1 MTLGGVTLLET
12 RLEGFLEIAAVLCG
26 LMILLALFCAFIRLA
41 LGPTLADR
49 VVALDFVSMLLV
61 AFLTLFALA
70 ARRDAFLDAAL
81 ALALVAFLATVAF
94 ARYLVTARAR
104 EARRR

>member
-1 MTLGGVTLLET
+1 MTLLGTELFET
-12 RLEGFLEIAAVLCG
+12 RLDGFLEVSAVLCG
-26 LMILLALFCAFIRLA
+26 LMILAALGCAVVRL
-41 LGPTLADR
+41 LRGPTLADR

-94 ARYLVTARAR
+94 ARYVATMRLRA
-104 EARRR
+104 ARRG

>member
-1 MTLGGVTLLET
+1 MTLFET
-12 RLEGFLEIAAVLCG
+12 RLDGFLEVAAVACG
-26 LMILLALFCAFIRLA
+26 LMILAALFCAFIRL
-41 LGPTLADR
+41 LRGPTLADR
-49 VVALDFVSMLLV
+49 VVALDFVTMLLV

-94 ARYLVTARAR
+94 ARFIEGARDK
-104 EARRR
+104 EGRR